1 MRFFSKITFICNLC
15 LLIAA
20 VMHYFKQY
28 INESKFPQPLNF
40 FKGTIVIL
48 AEFGWIL
55 NFVFMLL
62 VLVFLGLK
70 KKLNIPKWLLLFNAA
85 MLLFAVYYYFI
96 DKS

>member
-15 LLIAA
+15 FLVAA

-40 FKGTIVIL
+40 FKGTVVIL

-55 NFVFMLL
+55 NLIFVLL
-62 VLVFLGLK
+62 VAGFLLLRK
-70 KKLNIPKWLLLFNAA
+70 KTNVPKWLLIFNAA
-85 MLLFAVYYYFI
+85 VLVFELYYYFI